1 MSTTFNVTTVN
12 TLFQFAFAG
21 YYENP
26 GHNCCDQ
33 PGLYLRVINACGGN
47 TVASCSSMTLA
58 ANCGSLA
65 NVTFTSC
72 GPNGVM
78 SNWQVKVI
86 DLTPYIGGC
95 VTIEAWTADC
105 NFGGH
110 YGTTFFDASCGG
122 QLIGQGLGGIPGGPI
137 PGPVSFCSG
146 SGVATIAAPAGDEMP
161 DTPLFISPMQQQLEL
176 LKQQG
181 GKQSTVINQ
190 IVKSDNGPDTDP
202 SDGVFADHEDG
213 EDRAPEQS
221 IYAADALDSGWDTEE
236 QDNGERMSG
245 TGQQDQTGDT
255 GPDEDETRI
264 IDLIRK
270 LAGR

>member
-1 MSTTFNVTTVN
+1 MRAYEFLREEEVTGQGQGTFKMPGTDKEVTITVPVTVN
-12 TLFQFAFAG
+12 
-21 YYENP
+21 
-26 GHNCCDQ
+26 
-33 PGLYLRVINACGGN
+33 
-47 TVASCSSMTLA
+47 
-58 ANCGSLA
+58 
-65 NVTFTSC
+65 
-72 GPNGVM
+72 
-78 SNWQVKVI
+78 
-86 DLTPYIGGC
+86 
-95 VTIEAWTADC
+95 
-105 NFGGH
+105 
-110 YGTTFFDASCGG
+110 
-122 QLIGQGLGGIPGGPI
+122 IPA
-137 PGPVSFCSG
+137 G
-146 SGVATIAAPAGDEMP
+146 SGGGGGGGANDTIAAPAGDEMP

-236 QDNGERMSG
+236 QDNGERLSG